1 MRKMLSILL
10 CLMLFL
16 APVASLSEDNEL
28 SENEQSYLGA
38 WVLYM
43 TGGENTYLY
52 TLTFFDDL
60 QVKMKT
66 MVFNGSTIS
75 SDHTASGEWC
85 GFTSDMIILS
95 LAGKSYVAG
104 IKDNGLLTLLD
115 YKSKEPMGF
124 FSRCPDLSDLM
135 TSSENK

>member
-16 APVASLSEDNEL
+16 APVASLSEDIEL
-28 SENEQSYLGA
+28 SENERNYLGA

-43 TGGENTYLY
+43 SEGENTYLY
-52 TLTFFDDL
+52 TLAFFDDL
-60 QVKMKT
+60 QVRMKT
-66 MVFNGSTIS
+66 VVFDGSTIS
-75 SDHTASGEWC
+75 SDHTASGKWC

-104 IKDNGLLTLLD
+104 IKEDGLLILLD
-115 YKSKEPMGF
+115 YKTKESMGF
-124 FSRCPDLSDLM
+124 FSRCPDLSELM
-135 TSSENK
+135 VSSGNK